1 MGDPGAETVVHAG
14 GPVFD
19 ANVAVWLAETRGRRV
34 AFHLFAFALWEFSG
48 AGGCGDG
55 GEGARAMTS
64 GTLIHAIVERC
75 RAADYPA
82 AVLRLRSGWVIMGE
96 HQVLT
101 GYCLLLPDPVVPH
114 LNALPADLRG
124 QFLSDMAL
132 VGDALMTV
140 TMATR
145 INYALFGNV
154 EPALHA
160 HIFPRHATEPEATRS
175 AQPWALD
182 WNAVPVYSE
191 GLHGELRGRI
201 AADIRRR
208 LAVP

>member
-1 MGDPGAETVVHAG
+1 
-14 GPVFD
+14 
-19 ANVAVWLAETRGRRV
+19 
-34 AFHLFAFALWEFSG
+34 
-48 AGGCGDG
+48 
-55 GEGARAMTS
+55 
-64 GTLIHAIVERC
+64 
-75 RAADYPA
+75 
-82 AVLRLRSGWVIMGE
+82 
-96 HQVLT
+96 VLT

-140 TMATR
+140 TVATR

-160 HIFPRHATEPEATRS
+160 HIFPRRSEEPEATRS

-182 WNAVPVYSE
+182 WSAAPGYSE
-191 GLHGELRGRI
+191 AVHGELKRRI
-201 AADIRRR
+201 AAALRK
-208 LAVP
+208 P